1 MAKNQAGFFLLV
13 AIVLCFACFPSQ
25 AAIKSYQF
33 DVQVSNVSRLCH
45 AKPIVTVNG
54 RYPGPTIYA
63 REGDR
68 VLINVTNH
76 AQYNISIHWH
86 GLKQYRNGWADG
98 PAYIT
103 QCPIKTGNSYVYD
116 FNVTG
121 QRGTLWWHA
130 HILWLR
136 ATVYG
141 AIVIMPQQGTPFPF
155 PQPDREEVIVL
166 GEWWNADVEA
176 VENQGNQLG
185 LPPNMSDA
193 HTINGKPGPLF
204 PCSEKHTFAMEVEQ
218 GKTYLLRIVNA
229 ALNDELFF
237 ALAGHSMTVVEIDA
251 VYTKPFS
258 TEAILIAPGQTT
270 NVLVQANQAPSRY
283 FMAARPFMDVPIPV
297 DNKTATAIF
306 QYKGVSQAVVPIL
319 PVLPAPNDTGF
330 ATDYNRKLRSLNSP
344 KYPANVPQTVDRNLF
359 FTIGLGANPCPTCLN
374 GTRLTA
380 SLNNISFVMP
390 QTALLQAHYF
400 DMKGVFALDFPDKP
414 PTPFNYT
421 GAPLTAN
428 LKTSKG
434 TRLSKIA
441 FNSTVE
447 LVLQDTNLLSVE
459 SHPFHLHGYNF
470 FVVGTGVGNFNPAKD
485 PAGYNLVDPPERN
498 TVGVPTG
505 GWTAI
510 RFRADNPGV
519 WFLHCHLELHTGWG
533 LKTAFVVEDG
543 AGPDQTKASED
554 GCVYASQC
562 KRLQEAA

>member
-1 MAKNQAGFFLLV
+1 MAINGDFVSKTTLFLVGLI
-13 AIVLCFACFPSQ
+13 AFISFPAE
-25 AAIKSYQF
+25 AAVRKYQF
-33 DVQVSNVSRLCH
+33 DIQVKNVSRLCH

-54 RYPGPTIYA
+54 RFPGPTIYA

-68 VLINVTNH
+68 VIVNVTNH
-76 AQYNISIHWH
+76 AKYNMSIHWH

-103 QCPIKTGNSYVYD
+103 QCPIKTGNSYGYD

-141 AIVIMPQQGTPFPF
+141 AIVIMPKQGMPYPFPK
-155 PQPDREEVIVL
+155 PNMEQLVVL
-166 GEWWNADVEA
+166 GEWWHKDVEEI
-176 VENQGNQLG
+176 VKQGNNMG

-204 PCSEKHTFAMEVEQ
+204 PCSEKHTFAMEVES
-218 GKTYLLRIVNA
+218 GKTYLLRIINA

-237 ALAGHSMTVVEIDA
+237 AIASHNMTVVEVDA
-251 VYTKPFS
+251 VYTKPFV
-258 TEAILIAPGQTT
+258 TQAILIAPGQTT
-270 NVLVQANQAPSRY
+270 NVLIQANQSPGRY
-283 FMAARPFMDVPIPV
+283 FMAARPFMDAPIPV
-297 DNKTATAIF
+297 DNKTATGIF
-306 QYKGVSQAVVPIL
+306 QYNGIPNT
-319 PVLPAPNDTGF
+319 VLPTLPQLPASNDTDF
-330 ATDYNRKLRSLNSP
+330 ALSYNKKLKSLNSANF
-344 KYPANVPQTVDRNLF
+344 PANVPLKVDRKLF
-359 FTIGLGANPCPTCLN
+359 YTVGFGKDSCPTCVN
-374 GTRLTA
+374 GTRILA

-390 QTALLQAHYF
+390 KIGLLQAHYF
-400 DMKGVFALDFPDKP
+400 NISGVFRTDFPDKP
-414 PTPFNYT
+414 PKPFNYT

-428 LKTSKG
+428 LGTAHG

-447 LVLQDTNLLSVE
+447 LVLQDTNLLTVE

-470 FVVGTGVGNFNPAKD
+470 FVVGTGIGNFDPVKD
-485 PAGYNLVDPPERN
+485 PAKYNLVDPVERN

-519 WFLHCHLELHTGWG
+519 WFMHCHLELHTGWG
-533 LKTAFVVEDG
+533 LKMAFEVEDG
-543 AGPDQTKASED
+543 KGADQSILPPPKD
-554 GCVYASQC
+554 LPPC
-562 KRLQEAA
+562 

>member
-1 MAKNQAGFFLLV
+1 MLLAFFGFVCLLLV
-13 AIVLCFACFPSQ
+13 GLPATE
-25 AAIKSYQF
+25 AATKTYKYNI
-33 DVQVSNVSRLCH
+33 QVSNVSRLCH
-45 AKPIVTVNG
+45 PKPIVTVNG
-54 RYPGPTIYA
+54 RFPGPTIYA

-76 AQYNISIHWH
+76 AQYNMSIHWH
-86 GLKQYRNGWADG
+86 GLKQFRNGWADG
-98 PAYIT
+98 PAYVT
-103 QCPIKTGNSYVYD
+103 QCPISTGNSYVHD
-116 FNVTG
+116 FNITG

-166 GEWWNADVEA
+166 GEWWHSDVETL
-176 VENQGNQLG
+176 VNEGNRLG
-185 LPPNMSDA
+185 LPPNASDA

-204 PCSEKHTFAMEVEQ
+204 PCSEKHTYVTEVEQ

-229 ALNDELFF
+229 ALNDDLFF
-237 ALAGHSMTVVEIDA
+237 ALANHTMTVVEIDA

-258 TEAILIAPGQTT
+258 TNAILIAPGQTT
-270 NVLVQANQAPSRY
+270 NVLVRANQIPGRY
-283 FMAARPFMDVPIPV
+283 FMAARPFIDVPISI

-306 QYKGVSQAVVPIL
+306 QYKGVPNTIFPKRPL
-319 PVLPAPNDTGF
+319 LPASNDTAF
-330 ATDYNRKLRSLNSP
+330 ALAFNGKLRSLNTP
-344 KYPANVPQTVDRNLF
+344 NFPAKVPLKVDRNLF
-359 FTIGLGANPCPTCLN
+359 FTIGLGMNPCPTCLN

-390 QTALLQAHYF
+390 HTALLEAHYF
-400 DMKGVFALDFPDKP
+400 NMTGVYNTDFPDKP
-414 PTPFNYT
+414 PIPFNYT

-428 LKTSKG
+428 LKTARG
-434 TRLSKIA
+434 TRVSKLA

-447 LVLQDTNLLSVE
+447 LVLQDTNLLTVE

-485 PAGYNLVDPPERN
+485 PENYNLFDPPERN

-505 GWTAI
+505 GWAAI

-519 WFLHCHLELHTGWG
+519 WFFHCHLELHTGWG

-543 AGPDQTKASED
+543 PGSDQKTLPPPKD
-554 GCVYASQC
+554 LPLC
-562 KRLQEAA
+562 

>member
-1 MAKNQAGFFLLV
+1 MASNGIFYSSLTFIFIGILELGF
-13 AIVLCFACFPSQ
+13 ISFPAE
-25 AAIKSYQF
+25 AAIKKYQF
-33 DVQVSNVSRLCH
+33 DIQVKNVSRLCH

-54 RYPGPTIYA
+54 RFPGPTIYV

-68 VLINVTNH
+68 VLVNVTNY
-76 AQYNISIHWH
+76 AQYNMSIHWH

-103 QCPIKTGNSYVYD
+103 QCPIQKGSSYTYD

-130 HILWLR
+130 HIFWLR

-141 AIVIMPQQGTPFPF
+141 AIVIMPKQGTPYPF
-155 PQPDREEVIVL
+155 PRPNMEVNILL
-166 GEWWNADVEA
+166 GEWWNTDVEE
-176 VENQGNQLG
+176 VVRQGTKMG

-204 PCSEKHTFAMEVEQ
+204 PCSEKHTFAMEVEP

-237 ALAGHSMTVVEIDA
+237 GVSGHKMTVVEVDA
-251 VYTKPFS
+251 VYTKPFI
-258 TEAILIAPGQTT
+258 TETILIAPGQTT
-270 NVLVQANQAPSRY
+270 NVLVQANQPPGRY
-283 FMAARPFMDVPIPV
+283 FMATRPFMDVPIPV
-297 DNKTATAIF
+297 DNKTATAIL
-306 QYKGVSQAVVPIL
+306 QYKGIPNTVL
-319 PVLPAPNDTGF
+319 PSLPQLPAPNDTEF
-330 ATDYNRKLRSLNSP
+330 ALSYNRKLRSLNSP
-344 KYPANVPQTVDRNLF
+344 QFPANLPIKIDRKLF
-359 FTIGLGANPCPTCLN
+359 YTIGFGKDSCPTCIN
-374 GTRLTA
+374 GTRLLA

-390 QTALLQAHYF
+390 QTALLQAHYLNLT
-400 DMKGVFALDFPDKP
+400 GVFRTDFPDKP

-421 GAPLTAN
+421 GAPLTAS
-428 LKTSKG
+428 LG
-434 TRLSKIA
+434 TVHGTKPSLSKLA

-447 LVLQDTNLLSVE
+447 LVLQDTNLLTVE

-470 FVVGTGVGNFNPAKD
+470 FVVGTGIGNFDPVKD
-485 PAGYNLVDPPERN
+485 PAKYDLVDPIERN

-519 WFLHCHLELHTGWG
+519 WFMHCHLELHTGWG

-543 AGPDQTKASED
+543 AGPDQSILPPPKDLPA
-554 GCVYASQC
+554 C
-562 KRLQEAA
+562 

>member
-1 MAKNQAGFFLLV
+1 MAANQTTFVKLLV
-13 AIVLCFACFPSQ
+13 FLVYGFLWLSCQPAE
-25 AAIKSYQF
+25 AAIKKYQF
-33 DVQVSNVSRLCH
+33 DIQVANVSRLCH
-45 AKPIVTVNG
+45 AKPMVTVNG
-54 RYPGPTIYA
+54 RFPGPTIYA

-68 VLINVTNH
+68 VQINVTNH
-76 AQYNISIHWH
+76 AQYNMSIHWH

-141 AIVIMPQQGTPFPF
+141 AIVILPSQGTPFPF

-166 GEWWNADVEA
+166 GEWWNADVEQ
-176 VENQGNQLG
+176 VENQGNALG
-185 LPPNMSDA
+185 IPPNMSDA

-204 PCSEKHTFAMEVEQ
+204 PCSEKYTFAMEVEK

-237 ALAGHSMTVVEIDA
+237 TVANHTLTVVEIDA

-258 TEAILIAPGQTT
+258 TETILIAPGQTT
-270 NVLVQANQAPSRY
+270 NVLVRANQIPGRY
-283 FMAARPFMDVPIPV
+283 FMAARPFMDAPVPV

-306 QYKGVSQAVVPIL
+306 QYKGIPETVIPKL
-319 PVLPAPNDTGF
+319 PNLPAPNDTEF
-330 ATDYNRKLRSLNSP
+330 ALSYDKKLRSLNSP
-344 KYPANVPQTVDRNLF
+344 KYPANVPLKVDRNLF
-359 FTIGLGANPCPTCLN
+359 YTIGLGINACPTCIN
-374 GTRLTA
+374 GTRFSA

-400 DMKGVFALDFPDKP
+400 NIKGVYTTDFPDKP
-414 PTPFNYT
+414 PTAFNYT

-428 LKTSKG
+428 LRTTQG

-447 LVLQDTNLLSVE
+447 LVIQDTNLLTVE

-470 FVVGTGVGNFNPAKD
+470 FVVGTGIGNFDPKKD
-485 PAGYNLVDPPERN
+485 PAKYNLIDPPERN

-519 WFLHCHLELHTGWG
+519 WFFHCHLELHTGWG

-543 AGPDQTKASED
+543 PGSDHNVLPPPKDLP
-554 GCVYASQC
+554 QC
-562 KRLQEAA
+562 